1 MIEPCRDFAELVLSF
16 RNGIDYE
23 IEVIERGSPFCIV
36 AVHGGGI
43 DPLTEELARAV
54 AGRAHSLY
62 LFRSLKAE
70 SRDQLRIPTRRYKE
84 MRLDNMIQRSKTALS
99 IVGCACNDVA
109 VHLGGENR
117 RLKEI
122 LETRLIEQ
130 GFETGSPVTPGASHS
145 PTRFYN
151 RADQGG
157 IQIELGERLRA
168 SLLDAPLNPKANQ
181 GTGRRNER
189 FDALVGA
196 LKDALA
202 DYEQVLTTD
211 LDHTLERFEQATSA
225 IPPSIRQQPQPQR
238 RSFGDNGDSPEDTE

>member
-1 MIEPCRDFAELVLSF
+1 MNEPCHDFADLVLSF
-16 RNGIDYE
+16 RSNIDYE

-62 LFRSLKAE
+62 LLRALKPE
-70 SRDQLRIPTRRYKE
+70 IREQLRIPARRYKE
-84 MRLDNMIQRSKTALS
+84 MRLDNMMQRSKAALS
-99 IVGCACNDVA
+99 IVGCACDDVA
-109 VHLGGENR
+109 VHLGGQNR
-117 RLKEI
+117 RLKGV
-122 LETRLIEQ
+122 LETHLIEQ

-157 IQIELGERLRA
+157 VQIELGEKLRA
-168 SLLDAPLNPKANQ
+168 SLLDAPLTSKPYQEA
-181 GTGRRNER
+181 GRRNAR

-202 DYEQVLTTD
+202 NYEQVLATD

-225 IPPSIRQQPQPQR
+225 IPPSIRQQPQPKR
-238 RSFGDNGDSPEDTE
+238 RSFGDNGDGPEDTE